1 MWRNLHRDVM
11 RSPHLRWP
19 EKMETLL
26 FAGPFCE
33 LATGLLAGRMPR
45 RLVWTLVW
53 MLPVFAVSILV
64 CTKAWIDGLLGR
76 PCCWVKT
83 QRSASGLVLDRASP

>member
-1 MWRNLHRDVM
+1 MFELLPL
-11 RSPHLRWP
+11 SA
-19 EKMETLL
+19 LL

-33 LATGLLAGRMPR
+33 LASGMLAGRTPR
-45 RLVWTLVW
+45 RMVWTLVW

-76 PCCWVKT
+76 PCRWIKT
-83 QRSASGLVLDRASP
+83 QRSASGQVLEAASS